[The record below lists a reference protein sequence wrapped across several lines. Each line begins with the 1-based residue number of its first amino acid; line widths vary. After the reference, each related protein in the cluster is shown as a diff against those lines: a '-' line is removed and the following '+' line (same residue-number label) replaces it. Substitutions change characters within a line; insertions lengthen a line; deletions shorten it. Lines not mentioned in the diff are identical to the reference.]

1 MNRREKQISAMLA
14 NGLTSHKICLKTGLS
29 LKYVRNLIV
38 KLNQVSRG
46 DLPDVEVVERNRKE
60 PVRCTQQ
67 EHCKCVLCE
76 ARRWKLKN
84 TKFRS
89 EFGDA
94 GRGPASHD
102 GRVVRQQIGR
112 V

>member
-1 MNRREKQISAMLA
+1 MNRREKQIAAMLA

-67 EHCKCVLCE
+67 EGCKCVLCE
-76 ARRWKLKN
+76 ARRWKLKVYKIN
-84 TKFRS
+84 
-89 EFGDA
+89 EFG
-94 GRGPASHD
+94 GGSRGPASHD
-102 GRVVRQQIGR
+102 GRVVRQQIG
-112 V
+112 VA